1 MSAAKSAAKC
11 SGSIH
16 QLPLLSGLNALEACG
31 RACSIVAQLTFI
43 ERKCGDID
51 KRTNL
56 GMIAGLGD
64 NRPAITM
71 ADQNNWPVHRV
82 DGRLR
87 IFLVV
92 GVGSFGVLHH
102 RYLVSIVHEDCS

>member
-1 MSAAKSAAKC
+1 
-11 SGSIH
+11 
-16 QLPLLSGLNALEACG
+16 
-31 RACSIVAQLTFI
+31 
-43 ERKCGDID
+43 
-51 KRTNL
+51 
-56 GMIAGLGD
+56 MIAGLGD

-102 RYLVSIVHEDCS
+102 RYLVSIVHEDCSDRFPAGTVGESSMYQNHIMNTLCHRHSPLQ